1 MRLSRLKRLFDHPP
15 VVRLRRFFI
24 VGSVAAGIQTGLLW
38 AFVEYLEL
46 WYLVAAPLV
55 IEITILVQY
64 FINNAWT
71 FRRSQHT
78 HLWSHA
84 HGLVKTNVVR
94 GSAIPIQTGLLY
106 LLADWAGLMYLI
118 ANLGAIFVSGFY
130 RYFLDSRWTWQ
141 I

>member
-1 MRLSRLKRLFDHPP
+1 VSVVRLKRLYQHPT

-24 VGSVAAGIQTGLLW
+24 VGCVAAGIQTGLLW
-38 AFVEYLEL
+38 TFVEHLNL
-46 WYLVAAPLV
+46 WYLVAAPIV
-55 IEITILVQY
+55 IEITILLQY

-71 FRRSQHT
+71 FSPSRHT
-78 HLWSHA
+78 QLWAHA
-84 HGLVKTNVVR
+84 HGLVKTNIVR
-94 GSAIPIQTGLLY
+94 GTAIPIQTGLLY
-106 LLADWAGLMYLI
+106 VFADWLGLMYLI